1 VSIASARSSS
11 ATVPAGRQT
20 IPLDLKPALAH
31 LRPDQH
37 TSIRLEGVPEGMQLS
52 AGSGDANNVWSLTLA
67 DLDNLKVIAPA
78 GFRGQSPLSVN
89 LIRHDPQAGTAE
101 TVSNF
106 GLLLTAD
113 GAMSAFSGL
122 ESEEKDSAPD
132 SIVRLRSQV
141 SKGRGLLSTKPAKK
155 ALDFGDGRA
164 AFAAQRSSEHLN
176 ALLRGELAYN
186 DGATS
191 EASLQVEQRVALA
204 RKLWEGE
211 AAQKQ
216 AAARKEWE
224 AEVAGRIA
232 TARKEWEAARGQ
244 LTGKEWEAERSQL
257 TGKVQELEGKL
268 KQATDDLKKIHDE
281 RSDWQGSVRT
291 RLIDIVTKL
300 NDEHAAELREIEQRL
315 KNEADEM
322 LASARAEWMR
332 KG

>member
-1 VSIASARSSS
+1 V
-11 ATVPAGRQT
+11 T

-31 LRPDQH
+31 LRPDEH

-89 LIRHDPQAGTAE
+89 LIRRDPEAGTAE

-106 GLLLTAD
+106 GILLTPE

-141 SKGRGLLSTKPAKK
+141 SKGRGLLAVKTGKR

-191 EASLQVEQRVALA
+191 EASMQVEQRVALA

-211 AAQKQ
+211 AAQRQ

-224 AEVAGRIA
+224 GEVAARLA
-232 TARKEWEAARGQ
+232 TARKDWD
-244 LTGKEWEAERSQL
+244 AERAQL
-257 TGKVQELEGKL
+257 KVKLQDLEAKL
-268 KQATDDLKKIHDE
+268 KQATDDLQRVQAE
-281 RSDWQGSVRT
+281 RSDWQGNVRS

-300 NDEHAAELREIEQRL
+300 NDEHAAELAEIEQRL
-315 KNEADEM
+315 KNEAEEM
-322 LASARAEWMR
+322 LTAARSEWLR
-332 KG
+332 QA

>member
-1 VSIASARSSS
+1 L
-11 ATVPAGRQT
+11 T
-20 IPLDLKPALAH
+20 IPLDLKPAVAH

-37 TSIRLEGVPEGMQLS
+37 TTIRLEGVPEGMKLS

-89 LIRHDPQAGTAE
+89 LIRRDPEGGTAE

-106 GLLLTAD
+106 GLLLTPE

-122 ESEEKDSAPD
+122 EQEEKDSAPE

-141 SKGRGLLSTKPAKK
+141 SKGRGLLSTKTTKK

-176 ALLRGELAYN
+176 ALLRGDLAYN

-211 AAQKQ
+211 ATQKQ
-216 AAARKEWE
+216 AATRKEWE
-224 AEVAGRIA
+224 AERA
-232 TARKEWEAARGQ
+232 Q
-244 LTGKEWEAERSQL
+244 LTL
-257 TGKVQELEGKL
+257 KVQDLEGKL
-268 KQATDDLKKIHDE
+268 RQATDDLQRIHDE
-281 RSDWQGSVRT
+281 RSDWQGNVRS

-300 NDEHAAELREIEQRL
+300 NDEHASELREIEQRL

-322 LASARAEWMR
+322 LAAARAEWMR

>member
-1 VSIASARSSS
+1 V
-11 ATVPAGRQT
+11 T

-31 LRPDQH
+31 LRPDEH

-89 LIRHDPQAGTAE
+89 LIRRDPEAGTAE

-106 GLLLTAD
+106 GLLLTPE

-141 SKGRGLLSTKPAKK
+141 SKGRGLLAVKTGKR

-176 ALLRGELAYN
+176 ALLRGDLAYN

-211 AAQKQ
+211 AAQRQ

-224 AEVAGRIA
+224 GEVTARLA
-232 TARKEWEAARGQ
+232 TARKDWD
-244 LTGKEWEAERSQL
+244 AERAQL
-257 TGKVQELEGKL
+257 NVKLQDLEGKL
-268 KQATDDLKKIHDE
+268 KQATDDLQRVHAE
-281 RSDWQGSVRT
+281 RSDWQGNVRS

-300 NDEHAAELREIEQRL
+300 NDEHAAELAEIEQRL
-315 KNEADEM
+315 KNEAEEM
-322 LASARAEWMR
+322 LTAARSEWVR
-332 KG
+332 QA

>member
-1 VSIASARSSS
+1 MASARSDSL
-11 ATVPAGRQT
+11 AAPAGRLA

-31 LRPDQH
+31 LRPDEH

-67 DLDNLKVIAPA
+67 ELDNLKVIAPA
-78 GFRGQSPLSVN
+78 GYRGQSPLSVN
-89 LIRHDPQAGTAE
+89 LIRRDPEAGTAE

-106 GLLLTAD
+106 GLLLTPE

-141 SKGRGLLSTKPAKK
+141 SKGRGLLAVKTGKR
-155 ALDFGDGRA
+155 ALDFGDGSATA

-211 AAQKQ
+211 AAQRQ
-216 AAARKEWE
+216 TAARKEWE
-224 AEVAGRIA
+224 GEVAARLA
-232 TARKEWEAARGQ
+232 TARKD
-244 LTGKEWEAERSQL
+244 WEAERAQL
-257 TGKVQELEGKL
+257 SRSVQELEGKL
-268 KQATDDLKKIHDE
+268 RQTTEDLQRFQDE
-281 RSDWQGSVRT
+281 RVDWQGKVRS

-300 NDEHAAELREIEQRL
+300 NDEHAAELAEIEQRL

-322 LASARAEWMR
+322 LAAARAEWSR
-332 KG
+332 KA

>member
-1 VSIASARSSS
+1 MAA
-11 ATVPAGRQT
+11 PAGRLT
-20 IPLDLKPALAH
+20 IPLDLKPAVAH
-31 LRPDQH
+31 LRPDEH

-52 AGSGDANNVWSLTLA
+52 AGSAGANNVWSLTLA

-89 LIRHDPQAGTAE
+89 LIRRDPEGGTAE

-106 GLLLTAD
+106 GLLLTPE

-132 SIVRLRSQV
+132 SIVRLRTQV
-141 SKGRGLLSTKPAKK
+141 SKGRGLLSSKPAKK

-216 AAARKEWE
+216 AATRKEWE
-224 AEVAGRIA
+224 GEVAQRLA
-232 TARKEWEAARGQ
+232 AAR
-244 LTGKEWEAERSQL
+244 TDWDAERGRL
-257 TGKVQELEGKL
+257 TLQVQELEGKL
-268 KQATDDLKKIHDE
+268 RQATDDLQRVNDD
-281 RSDWQGSVRT
+281 RTDWQGSVRT
-291 RLIDIVTKL
+291 RLIEIVSKL

-322 LASARAEWMR
+322 LAAARAEWMR
-332 KG
+332 RG

>member
-11 ATVPAGRQT
+11 TAAPTSRLT

-31 LRPDQH
+31 LRPDEH

-89 LIRHDPQAGTAE
+89 LVRRDPQGGKAE

-106 GLLLTAD
+106 GLLLTAE

-122 ESEEKDSAPD
+122 ESEEKDSAPE

-141 SKGRGLLSTKPAKK
+141 SKGRGLLSTKTTKK

-224 AEVAGRIA
+224 GEAALRLA
-232 TARKEWEAARGQ
+232 TARKEWEAERAQ
-244 LTGKEWEAERSQL
+244 LTLKIED
-257 TGKVQELEGKL
+257 LESKL
-268 KQATDDLKKIHDE
+268 RQASDDLQRVHDD
-281 RSDWQGSVRT
+281 RADWQGSVRT

-315 KNEADEM
+315 KNEAEEM
-322 LASARAEWMR
+322 LAAARVEWLR
-332 KG
+332 QG

>member
-1 VSIASARSSS
+1 MATARSSS
-11 ATVPAGRQT
+11 RGASAGRLT

-31 LRPDQH
+31 LRPDEH

-67 DLDNLKVIAPA
+67 ELDNLKVIAPA
-78 GFRGQSPLSVN
+78 GYRGQSPLSVN
-89 LIRHDPQAGTAE
+89 LIRRDPQGGNPE

-106 GLLLTAD
+106 GLLLTPD

-122 ESEEKDSAPD
+122 EPEEKDSSPD
-132 SIVRLRSQV
+132 SVVRLRSQV
-141 SKGRGLLSTKPAKK
+141 SKGRGLLATKTGKR
-155 ALDFGDGRA
+155 ALDFGDGGATA

-186 DGATS
+186 DGVTS

-211 AAQKQ
+211 AAL
-216 AAARKEWE
+216 RL
-224 AEVAGRIA
+224 A
-232 TARKEWEAARGQ
+232 TARKDWDAERAQ
-244 LTGKEWEAERSQL
+244 LTL
-257 TGKVQELEGKL
+257 KVQELEGKL
-268 KQATDDLKKIHDE
+268 RQATDDLQRIHDT
-281 RSDWQGSVRT
+281 RADWQGNVRS

-322 LASARAEWMR
+322 LAAARAEWVR
-332 KG
+332 KA

>member
-1 VSIASARSSS
+1 L
-11 ATVPAGRQT
+11 T
-20 IPLDLKPALAH
+20 IPLDLKPAVAH

-37 TSIRLEGVPEGMQLS
+37 TTIRLEGVPEGMKLS

-89 LIRHDPQAGTAE
+89 LIRRDPEGGTAE

-106 GLLLTAD
+106 GLLLTPE

-122 ESEEKDSAPD
+122 EQEEKDSAPE

-141 SKGRGLLSTKPAKK
+141 SKGRGLLSTKTTKK

-176 ALLRGELAYN
+176 ALLRGDLAYN

-211 AAQKQ
+211 ATQKQ
-216 AAARKEWE
+216 AATRKEWE
-224 AEVAGRIA
+224 AERA
-232 TARKEWEAARGQ
+232 Q
-244 LTGKEWEAERSQL
+244 LTL
-257 TGKVQELEGKL
+257 KVQDLEGKL
-268 KQATDDLKKIHDE
+268 RQATDDLQRIHDE
-281 RSDWQGSVRT
+281 RSDWQGNVRS

-322 LASARAEWMR
+322 LAAARAEWMR